1 MGSAAVLL
9 AGAPTAGVPAFAV
22 AITLVAAVL
31 HAVWNAVAHGI
42 PDRLVGFALIG
53 VAYTVIAGAGA
64 LVLGLPPAAAWPA
77 ILASA
82 GLHAVYT
89 LLLWTS
95 YELGDFSQVYPVAR
109 GSAPLMVVAIETA
122 LGRDVP
128 ALQLLGIAVI
138 SLGLISLALDGGRPS
153 RASLPALGA
162 ALATGVAIA
171 GYTVVDAT
179 AVATTPVAV
188 YAVWMFLL
196 QGPLMPAI
204 ALARRGRALGAQVR
218 PVALAGLGGGVVSL
232 VAYGLVLVAQTS
244 GATAA
249 IAALR
254 ESSIVIGALIG
265 SLFLGERFGRSRV
278 IAAAVVAVGIVLVD
292 L

>member
-9 AGAPTAGVPAFAV
+9 AGASTAGVPAFAV

-77 ILASA
+77 IVASA

-109 GSAPLMVVAIETA
+109 GSAPLTVVAIETA

-153 RASLPALGA
+153 RASLPGPGRRPRHRASPSP
-162 ALATGVAIA
+162 ATPSS
-171 GYTVVDAT
+171 T
-179 AVATTPVAV
+179 
-188 YAVWMFLL
+188 
-196 QGPLMPAI
+196 
-204 ALARRGRALGAQVR
+204 R
-218 PVALAGLGGGVVSL
+218 P
-232 VAYGLVLVAQTS
+232 
-244 GATAA
+244 
-249 IAALR
+249 
-254 ESSIVIGALIG
+254 
-265 SLFLGERFGRSRV
+265 RSRPPRWPSTRCGCSCSR
-278 IAAAVVAVGIVLVD
+278 AR
-292 L
+292 